1 LYCPDFDD
9 VLIRNP
15 QTWEEKPVGAPG
27 VIDVVS
33 TLPRSYPGHVLLTE
47 DLGVYNGID
56 DGDWSGKH
64 FSVLGSLPK
73 AEARGCSDTFS
84 VLQHDSQAAFPG
96 RLGCR
101 RRRARRGVAW

>member
-1 LYCPDFDD
+1 MIEQIGTVFLECTTGNSLYCPDFDD

-56 DGDWSGKH
+56 DGDW
-64 FSVLGSLPK
+64 
-73 AEARGCSDTFS
+73 
-84 VLQHDSQAAFPG
+84 PG
-96 RLGCR
+96 
-101 RRRARRGVAW
+101 